1 MGSKEEDHKYI
12 YCLIELDKKENF
24 GPLGIGGKGDELYT
38 VFYKNIAALIS
49 DSPLTEYSPSR
60 ENYLSHAKAIER
72 VMKQFTVL
80 PVRFGTVVGSEQEI
94 TGMIER
100 EYDRFYPL
108 FRKVEGKNELGLK
121 AFFKKE
127 NIYEIILER
136 NDKIKKL
143 KDRIAK
149 MPAKESYHYKIKIGE
164 MVVNALEEERERCK
178 GEILKT
184 ISPLVVEVKDN
195 DTYGDNMVLNS
206 AFLVDKENEENLDQ
220 KIKKLDETWGEH
232 IIFKYTGPFPPFN
245 FINLTIKI

>member
-1 MGSKEEDHKYI
+1 MDTKKEDHKYI
-12 YCLIELDKKENF
+12 YCLIELGKKENF

-38 VFYKNIAALIS
+38 VFYKDIAALIS
-49 DSPLTEYSPSR
+49 DSPLTEYLPSR
-60 ENYLSHAKAIER
+60 EHYLAHEKAIER
-72 VMKQFTVL
+72 VINQFTVL
-80 PVRFGTVVGSEQEI
+80 PVRFGTVAKSEQEI

-100 EYDRFYPL
+100 EYDRFCPL
-108 FRKVEGKNELGLK
+108 FRKFEGKNELGLK

-136 NDKIKKL
+136 NDEIKNL

-164 MVVNALEEERERCK
+164 MVVNALEEEKERCK
-178 GEILKT
+178 EEILKT
-184 ISPLVVEVKDN
+184 ISPWVVEVKTNDN
-195 DTYGDNMVLNS
+195 YGDKMVLNS
-206 AFLVDKENEENLDQ
+206 AFLVDQENEEMLDQ
-220 KIKKLDETWGEH
+220 TIKSLDETWGEQ